1 MDNPMDSNEVCV
13 GFIRNDVSF
22 GLKTLKEFAYTER
35 AEIVID
41 CMQKLF
47 ESLSDL
53 DFDTSDDNYN
63 EGYCNDEDFSDGW
76 RIYGFGE

>member
-1 MDNPMDSNEVCV
+1 MKDPMDSNAVYV
-13 GFIRNDVSF
+13 GFTLSNVSF
-22 GLKTLKEFAYTER
+22 GLKTLKEFAYTDH

-53 DFDTSDDNYN
+53 DFDTSDENDI
-63 EGYCNDEDFSDGW
+63 EGYYDDEEFSEGW
-76 RIYGFGE
+76 RAYGFCE